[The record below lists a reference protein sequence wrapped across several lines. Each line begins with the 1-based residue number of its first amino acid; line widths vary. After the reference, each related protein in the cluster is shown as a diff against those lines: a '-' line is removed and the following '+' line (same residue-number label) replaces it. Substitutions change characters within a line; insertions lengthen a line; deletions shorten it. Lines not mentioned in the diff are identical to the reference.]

1 MNVPSLPPV
10 RRPALSNEEWYSKI
24 QQTVAWLVRA
34 IAFWLAIALPF
45 LYLPLLV
52 GGFEARAE
60 MFAFAGLVV
69 LNLVAL
75 VVGHE
80 YRR

>member
-1 MNVPSLPPV
+1 MNVPSLPTFQT
-10 RRPALSNEEWYSKI
+10 PALRNEEWFRNVR
-24 QQTVAWLVRA
+24 QTLAWVMRA

-52 GGFEARAE
+52 DGFGGRAE
-60 MFAFAGLVV
+60 MFAFVGLVV